1 MFQSLRAR
9 LVALLLI
16 VAFAAVAIGALM
28 TGLFQRSAAAQVGQM
43 EAETARA
50 CEAQSGAFRFYVS
63 GWRSHDPS
71 SSLSTIRQGLEPV
84 VQSALHDR
92 PGIEGGIWQ
101 DGEGSLAYAY
111 PSYEGAGPKTD
122 LPQAELT
129 RIKAINQAALG
140 EGHTVSARYRAS
152 TEVLILAACPL
163 PGPLPGLTAW
173 TMTRVRTLEGHGYQ
187 QLMTGLG
194 LLLLIVLAAAVL
206 LTQLTMTWS
215 RHITRIETTL
225 ATHDINDLPVLPST
239 GERELD
245 RIVRA
250 LNEAGERLAVARR
263 RAETMAREV
272 AASQRLAAIG
282 RVTAG
287 VAHEIRNPIAAM
299 KLKAENALAGDTTRK
314 EQALGAILEQIDR
327 LDALLHR
334 LLSVTEQDTPA
345 YQRVSLGDFLD
356 RIVRRHADVA
366 ATRGVAV
373 KSEAA
378 VRHARFDPGQLERAL
393 DNLILNA
400 LEVAPRHST
409 VHVRA
414 RLAGDHLILAVEDRG
429 AGPPPHL
436 RDELFEPF
444 VTGRADGTGLGLSI
458 VREIA
463 AAHDGVARFHHTN
476 GATTFEIVL
485 PWQPC

>member
-1 MFQSLRAR
+1 MFQSLRTR
-9 LVALLLI
+9 LVVLLSI
-16 VAFAAVAIGALM
+16 VVIAAFAIGVLM
-28 TGLFQRSAAAQVGQM
+28 TGLFQRSAAALVGQG
-43 EAETARA
+43 EAEAGQA
-50 CEAQSGAFRFYVS
+50 CEAQAGAFRFYAS
-63 GWRSHDPS
+63 GWRGHAASMDPM
-71 SSLSTIRQGLEPV
+71 TIRDGLEPV
-84 VQSALHDR
+84 VRSALRDR

-101 DGEGSLAYAY
+101 EDAGSLAYSY
-111 PSYEGAGPKTD
+111 PTYEGAGPKTD
-122 LPQAELT
+122 LPQAEIA
-129 RIKAINQAALG
+129 RIKAINQAAAS
-140 EGHTVSARYRAS
+140 EGHLVSARYRAS

-173 TMTRVRTLEGHGYQ
+173 TMTRVRTLGGHGYQ

-194 LLLLIVLAAAVL
+194 LLLVIVLAAVVL

-215 RHITRIETTL
+215 RHITRIETML
-225 ATHDINDLPVLPST
+225 ATHDVNDLPVLPPT

-250 LNEAGERLAVARR
+250 LNEAGERLATARR
-263 RAETMAREV
+263 RAESMAREV
-272 AASQRLAAIG
+272 ATSQRLAAIG
-282 RVTAG
+282 RITAG
-287 VAHEIRNPIAAM
+287 LAHEIRNPIAAM
-299 KLKAENALAGDTTRK
+299 KLKAENALAGDTARK

-327 LDALLHR
+327 LDTLLHR
-334 LLSVTEQDTPA
+334 LLSVTEQDTPVRR
-345 YQRVSLGDFLD
+345 QVPLEDFLD

-366 ATRGVAV
+366 AARGVALE
-373 KSEAA
+373 SEAA
-378 VRHARFDPGQLERAL
+378 TAHAGFDPGQVERAL

-400 LEVAPRHST
+400 LQAAPRDST

-414 RLAGDHLILAVEDRG
+414 RLTGDRLILAVEDSG

-463 AAHDGVARFHHTN
+463 AAHDGVARFHHTD

-485 PWQPC
+485 PWRPC